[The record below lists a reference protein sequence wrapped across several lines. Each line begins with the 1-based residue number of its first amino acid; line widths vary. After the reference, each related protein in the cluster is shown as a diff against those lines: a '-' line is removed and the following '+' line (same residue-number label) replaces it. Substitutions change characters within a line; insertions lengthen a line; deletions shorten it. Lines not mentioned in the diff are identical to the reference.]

1 MGMTMADQT
10 SAQRISVWIL
20 GDQLLAA
27 HPALVA
33 AEALTTRANICIVM
47 VESTQRLMR
56 LPYQRKK
63 LVLLL
68 SAMRHYAEE
77 LRGAGYAVEYVRAA
91 TAAEGI
97 HRHVVTWQPQ
107 RLLTMAAAEYRGRCI
122 QQKHLAGLLD
132 VPVDV
137 LPNTQFLVGR
147 HDPCQPSGKK
157 VVLENFYR
165 SLRRHWKLLLDDTG
179 EPLGGA
185 WNFDKEN
192 RKPLPKIGLAIP
204 QPANFAPD
212 AITQE
217 VIADV
222 AALPNG
228 VGDTDNFDLAVT
240 RGDAEHAFEEFVCHR
255 LHAFGPYEDA
265 MSQHSAILFH
275 SLLSPYM
282 NIGLLDPLAMAQR
295 AEQAYCAGEAPIA
308 SVEGFI
314 RQIVGWRE
322 YVYWQYWQQ
331 MPGLLAANHWQ
342 HTRPLPQFFW
352 DGGTELNCLRHVV
365 GRVIATGYS
374 HHIERL
380 MVLCNFCL
388 LAGIDPAAVNA
399 WFLAFYVDAYEWVV
413 APNVI
418 GMGLHADGGQIATKP
433 YIASANY
440 INKMSDYCDGCR
452 FNPKQRTG
460 DDACPYN
467 FLYWNFLLEHE
478 TALRANPR
486 SGPAVLGLK
495 HLSPAERSAVRSQAE
510 GFLARLP
517 TYVGDAP

>member
-1 MGMTMADQT
+1 MAHIT
-10 SAQRISVWIL
+10 AWIL

-33 AEALTTRANICIVM
+33 AEALTDRTNVRVVL
-47 VESTQRLMR
+47 VESAQRLAR

-77 LRGAGYAVEYVRAA
+77 LREAGYAVDYIQAA
-91 TAAEGI
+91 SAGAGL
-97 HRHVVTWQPQ
+97 RQHVATWQPE
-107 RLLTMAAAEYRGRCI
+107 RLITMAAAEYRGRRF
-122 QQKHLAGLLD
+122 QQERLAGLLG

-137 LPNTQFLVGR
+137 VPNTQFLTGR
-147 HDPCQPSGKK
+147 HDPYPQPDKK
-157 VVLENFYR
+157 IILENFYR
-165 SLRRHWKLLLDDTG
+165 SLRRHWNLLIDATG
-179 EPLGGA
+179 APVGGA
-185 WNFDKEN
+185 WNFDQEN
-192 RKPLPKIGLAIP
+192 RKPLPKRGLAIP
-204 QPANFAPD
+204 APVHFSPD
-212 AITQE
+212 ALTAKVMAE
-217 VIADV
+217 VAGF
-222 AALPNG
+222 PTG
-228 VGDTDNFDLAVT
+228 VGDVAGFDLAVT
-240 RGDAEHAFEEFVCHR
+240 RQEAEAALDDFIRHR

-265 MSQHSAILFH
+265 MSRQSAVLFH

-282 NIGLLDPLAMAQR
+282 NIGLLDPLVMARR
-295 AEQAYCAGEAPIA
+295 AEEAYRDGLAPIA

-314 RQIVGWRE
+314 RQVVGWRE
-322 YVYWQYWQQ
+322 YIYWQYWRQ
-331 MPGLLAANHWQ
+331 MPGLLAANAWQ
-342 HTRPLPQFFW
+342 HTRPMPRLFW
-352 DGGTELNCLRHVV
+352 DGATEMNCLRHVV
-365 GRVIATGYS
+365 ARVIATGYS

-380 MVLCNFCL
+380 MVICNFCL

-399 WFLAFYVDAYEWVV
+399 WFLACYVDAYEWVV

-418 GMGLHADGGQIATKP
+418 GMGLNADGGQIATKP

-440 INKMSDYCDGCR
+440 INKMSDYCAGCR

-478 TALRANPR
+478 ATLRANPR

-495 HLSPAERSAVRSQAE
+495 HLSPAERSAVRDQAAN
-510 GFLARLP
+510 FLAGLP
-517 TYVGDAP
+517 AYSGSKE

>member
-1 MGMTMADQT
+1 MADQIG
-10 SAQRISVWIL
+10 ALRVSVWIL

-27 HPALVA
+27 HPALAA
-33 AEALTTRANICIVM
+33 AEALTARTHICVVL
-47 VESTQRLMR
+47 VESAQRLRR

-77 LRGAGYAVEYVRAA
+77 LRGAGYTVEYVRAP
-91 TAAEGI
+91 TAADGLQ
-97 HRHVVTWQPQ
+97 RHVTTWQPQ
-107 RLLTMAAAEYRGRCI
+107 RLLTMAAAEYRGRCF
-122 QQKHLAGLLD
+122 QQERLAGLLG
-132 VPVDV
+132 VSVDV

-147 HDPCQPSGKK
+147 HDPYPDPGKK
-157 VVLENFYR
+157 VILESFYR
-165 SLRRHWKLLLDDTG
+165 NMRRHWKLLLDDG
-179 EPLGGA
+179 GAPLGGA
-185 WNFDKEN
+185 WNFDGEN
-192 RKPLPKIGLAIP
+192 RKALPKGGLAIP
-204 QPANFAPD
+204 EPVCFAPD
-212 AITQE
+212 AITQAVMAE
-217 VIADV
+217 V

-228 VGDTDNFDLAVT
+228 VGDPENFTLAVT
-240 RGDAEHAFEEFVCHR
+240 RSDAERAFEDFIRYR

-265 MSQHSAILFH
+265 MSQRSAVLFH

-282 NIGLLDPLAMAQR
+282 NIGLLDPLTMAQR
-295 AEQAYCAGEAPIA
+295 AERAYCAGVAPIA

-314 RQIVGWRE
+314 RQVVGWRE
-322 YVYWQYWQQ
+322 YIYWQYWQQ

-342 HTRPLPQFFW
+342 HTRPLPQLFW

-365 GRVIATGYS
+365 GRVLATGYS

-380 MVLCNFCL
+380 MVICNFCL

-418 GMGLHADGGQIATKP
+418 GMGLNADGGQIATKP

-440 INKMSDYCDGCR
+440 INKMSDYCAGCR
-452 FNPKQRTG
+452 FHPKQRTG

-478 TALRANPR
+478 AELRANPR
-486 SGPAVLGLK
+486 CGPAVLGIK
-495 HLSPAERSAVRSQAE
+495 HLSPAERSAVRAQAAD
-510 GFLARLP
+510 FLAALP
-517 TYVGDAP
+517 AYGHGQGE

>member
-1 MGMTMADQT
+1 MIGK
-10 SAQRISVWIL
+10 SSRVPRISVWIL

-27 HPALVA
+27 HPAIAA
-33 AEALTTRANICIVM
+33 AEALTERANIRVVL
-47 VESTQRLMR
+47 VESAQRLAR

-77 LRGAGYAVEYVRAA
+77 LRDDGYTVDYVRTT
-91 TAAEGI
+91 TAGEGL
-97 HRHVVTWQPQ
+97 RGHVATWQPQ
-107 RLLTMAAAEYRGRCI
+107 RLLTMAAAESRGRRF
-122 QQKHLAGLLD
+122 QQERLAGLLG

-147 HDPCQPSGKK
+147 YDPYPQPDKK
-157 VVLENFYR
+157 VILETFYR
-165 SLRRHWKLLLDDTG
+165 SLRRHWHLLIDDTG
-179 EPLGGA
+179 APVGGA
-185 WNFDKEN
+185 WNFDQEN
-192 RKPLPKIGLAIP
+192 RKPLPKPGLAMP
-204 QPANFAPD
+204 EPVRFAPD
-212 AITQE
+212 AITQAVMAE
-217 VIADV
+217 I
-222 AALPNG
+222 AALPAG
-228 VGDTDNFDLAVT
+228 VGQVDGFDLAVT
-240 RGDAEHAFEEFVCHR
+240 RRDAASALEDFIRHR
-255 LHAFGPYEDA
+255 LDAFGPYEDA
-265 MSQHSAILFH
+265 MSRHSAVLFH

-282 NIGLLDPLAMAQR
+282 NVGLLDPLAMAR
-295 AEQAYCAGEAPIA
+295 RVEQAYRAGQAPIA

-314 RQIVGWRE
+314 RQVVGWRE
-322 YVYWQYWQQ
+322 YIYWQYWRQ
-331 MPGLLAANHWQ
+331 MPGLLAANRWQ
-342 HTRPLPQFFW
+342 HTRPMPQFFW
-352 DGGTELNCLRHVV
+352 DGATEMNCLRHVV
-365 GRVIATGYS
+365 ARVIATGYS

-380 MVLCNFCL
+380 MVICNFCL

-418 GMGLHADGGQIATKP
+418 GMGLNADGGQIATKP

-440 INKMSDYCDGCR
+440 INKMSDYCTGCR

-478 TALRANPR
+478 ATLRANPR

-495 HLSPAERSAVRSQAE
+495 HLSPAERSAARDQAAS
-510 GFLARLP
+510 FLAGLSA
-517 TYVGDAP
+517 YSGSEE